1 MMNMKDIQD
10 NFNTNFGF
18 DILKEKSR
26 EYIKN
31 IVADSENNFLSEVF
45 EDSSMRQELNNFVIE
60 YSKTYLIINKCL
72 GENPSFRIVF
82 DFINPDSGY
91 SEYAYEIEYNILG
104 EFLDEFFL
112 KV

>member
-1 MMNMKDIQD
+1 MNIKDIQD
-10 NFNTNFGF
+10 VFNANYGF
-18 DILKEKSR
+18 NDLKEKSR

-31 IVADSENNFLSEVF
+31 IVVNYENNFLSEIF
-45 EDSSMRQELNNFVIE
+45 QDSPKSQKLNSFMIE

-91 SEYAYEIEYNILG
+91 AEFVYEIEYNIVG